1 MCVCEIYSET
11 NGKSNTRWLW
21 SRRNVKQK
29 CLVVKAGPKRVA
41 FDRKCRD
48 SLLSGINKLADAV
61 SVTLGPKGRNVVLS
75 ESGTLKVINDGVT
88 IAKAIELS
96 DPIENI
102 GALLLQEVAIKTNGS
117 SGDGT
122 TTSIILA
129 REMFRSGLL
138 AITSGANPVALRKGM
153 EKTVKELVKS
163 LKENSYAVTRTV
175 ASISAGNDEFI
186 GKLIAEAM
194 DKIGPD
200 GLISVESSSSSDTSV
215 IVEEG
220 MKIDKG
226 YMSPH
231 FITNKDK
238 SLVEF
243 DNAKILV
250 TDLKI
255 SNVREIVPLLE
266 KATQLSVP
274 LLIIAEDISRQVL
287 EILVV
292 NKMQGVL
299 NAAAVKCPGF
309 GEAKKAILQDIALM
323 TGADFICGDLGLT
336 LESTTSDQLG
346 VAQKVTITSNCTTI
360 IADPSTKAEIQARV
374 LQIKKDLAETDS
386 KYLAE
391 KLSAR
396 IAKLCGGVA
405 IIKVGAHTE
414 MELEDRKLRIEDAR
428 SATFA
433 AMAEGVVPGGG
444 AIYVHLSRKIPMLKK
459 VFQDPDE
466 KIGAD
471 IVGTALLAP
480 AKLIAA
486 NAGVDG
492 AVVVEKILSS
502 DTRVGRAMS
511 YVDELKAA
519 NAIGGKT
526 ARACESCLRKRARW
540 FCAADDAFL
549 CQACDAS
556 VHSANQLA
564 SRHERVRLE
573 TSSFKGDHVINSC
586 PPPAWHQGFTR
597 KARTPRHTKSKQ
609 PHLMP
614 NNPLPLVP
622 EMNGED
628 PFTEE
633 NEEQLLCRVPV
644 FDPFYD
650 EFCTEETR
658 NINGSTEVADY
669 DQCDLNLAE
678 LLNCDIELEEFAANV
693 ESLLGEGT
701 EEDSASG
708 NNDLDSKT
716 VKAEDEDIDE
726 ETQAVIACH
735 FDPALDMEMNWD
747 FDYASSS
754 IAGEHGQGMKNE
766 ASIESMDENIE
777 SGTHVK
783 KMMLLS
789 LNYESVMADW
799 GTQGSPIWTTGVRP
813 DELNLDGIM
822 ITSLDGDLYGGRWG
836 SSAHEI
842 AEREARVS
850 RYREKRRTRLF
861 AKKIRYQVR
870 KINAEKR
877 PRMKGRFVKRASFLG
892 SSFPAVPPYL
902 KK

>member
-1 MCVCEIYSET
+1 MLLTFSSQLVLHNHPSFT
-11 NGKSNTRWLW
+11 GVNGKSNSCWLW
-21 SRRNVKQK
+21 SRHNVKQK
-29 CLVVKAGPKRVA
+29 PLVVKAGPKRVA
-41 FDRKCRD
+41 FDRECREA
-48 SLLSGINKLADAV
+48 LLSGINKLADAV
-61 SVTLGPKGRNVVLS
+61 SVTLGPKGRNVILS
-75 ESGTLKVINDGVT
+75 ESETLKVVNDGVT

-129 REMFRSGLL
+129 REMIKSGLL

-163 LKENSYAVTRTV
+163 LKENSYAISRSEDIEAV
-175 ASISAGNDEFI
+175 ASISAGNDEVI

-215 IVEEG
+215 IFEEG

-238 SLVEF
+238 SIVEF

-255 SNVREIVPLLE
+255 SDVREIVPLLE

-323 TGADFICGDLGLT
+323 TGADFISGDLGLT
-336 LESTTSDQLG
+336 LESATSDQLG

-360 IADPSTKAEIQARV
+360 IADPSTKAEIQARI

-386 KYLAE
+386 KYMAE

-414 MELEDRKLRIEDAR
+414 LELEDRKLRIEDAK

-444 AIYVHLSRKIPMLKK
+444 ATYVHLSRKIPILKK
-459 VFQDPDE
+459 VFEDPEE

-471 IVGTALLAP
+471 IVGMALLAP
-480 AKLIAA
+480 AKFIAA

-492 AVVVEKILSS
+492 DVVVEKILSS
-502 DTRVGRAMS
+502 DSRVG
-511 YVDELKAA
+511 Y
-519 NAIGGKT
+519 NA
-526 ARACESCLRKRARW
+526 
-540 FCAADDAFL
+540 
-549 CQACDAS
+549 
-556 VHSANQLA
+556 
-564 SRHERVRLE
+564 
-573 TSSFKGDHVINSC
+573 
-586 PPPAWHQGFTR
+586 
-597 KARTPRHTKSKQ
+597 
-609 PHLMP
+609 
-614 NNPLPLVP
+614 
-622 EMNGED
+622 MNGKYED
-628 PFTEE
+628 LITAGVIDP
-633 NEEQLLCRVPV
+633 CRVSR
-644 FDPFYD
+644 
-650 EFCTEETR
+650 CALQ
-658 NINGSTEVADY
+658 N
-669 DQCDLNLAE
+669 
-678 LLNCDIELEEFAANV
+678 
-693 ESLLGEGT
+693 
-701 EEDSASG
+701 
-708 NNDLDSKT
+708 
-716 VKAEDEDIDE
+716 
-726 ETQAVIACH
+726 AV
-735 FDPALDMEMNWD
+735 
-747 FDYASSS
+747 S
-754 IAGEHGQGMKNE
+754 IAGM
-766 ASIESMDENIE
+766 IL
-777 SGTHVK
+777 T
-783 KMMLLS
+783 
-789 LNYESVMADW
+789 
-799 GTQGSPIWTTGVRP
+799 TQAILV
-813 DELNLDGIM
+813 
-822 ITSLDGDLYGGRWG
+822 
-836 SSAHEI
+836 
-842 AEREARVS
+842 
-850 RYREKRRTRLF
+850 EKRR
-861 AKKIRYQVR
+861 KIKPIV
-870 KINAEKR
+870 
-877 PRMKGRFVKRASFLG
+877 PR
-892 SSFPAVPPYL
+892 VPGISP
-902 KK
+902 